1 MVIPISECPR
11 IFSKIV
17 TSVPDK
23 MDRVANVW
31 RQIVEVDGAPQTQV
45 LANVVMGFSDG
56 TEMGTWFSGARKDP
70 VVVWMALPAGL
81 EKFENFL
88 THRQS
93 TFGVLGF
100 STHDQDGTV
109 EEVEVR
115 IRHSKDFIWPHSLA
129 EHDYRDALEGLG
141 CKCQIVE
148 LLYER
153 QDVNVWNI
161 LRERLHF
168 PGGVDGDEFV
178 IDRPCS
184 GSS

>member
-1 MVIPISECPR
+1 MLRDFHVPHGHPDFRMPQDLLQDRHIGARQDRPGSE
-11 IFSKIV
+11 
-17 TSVPDK
+17 
-23 MDRVANVW
+23 RVAE
-31 RQIVEVDGAPQTQV
+31 IVEIDGAPQTQF

-56 TEMGTWFSGARKDP
+56 PEMGTWFSGARKDP
-70 VVVWMALPAGL
+70 VVVWMALPVRL

-109 EEVEVR
+109 KEVEVR
-115 IRHSKDFIWPHSLA
+115 IRHSKDFIWPHSLP

-141 CKCQIVE
+141 GKRQIVE

-153 QDVNVWNI
+153 QDVDVWNL

-168 PGGVDGDEFV
+168 PGG
-178 IDRPCS
+178 
-184 GSS
+184 